1 LGENDFRRVQVK
13 RVIQNLKCYY
23 NFFSNSNSELRST
36 IFSDNQF
43 SILVK
48 YTDVREEVDMPV
60 NNAIEDKVVEEII
73 DFKKLK
79 EKRKTTNSFLKLSY
93 KNNLFNDDRS
103 TSPTLNKNLPEIF
116 FCELC
121 PGKTFKNQRG
131 LNIHKVWHKKLNSKN

>member
-1 LGENDFRRVQVK
+1 MGENDFRRVQVK

-23 NFFSNSNSELRST
+23 NFFSNSKSELRST

-79 EKRKTTNSFLKLSY
+79 EKIKTTNSFLKLSY

-103 TSPTLNKNLPEIF
+103 ISPTLNKNVSEIF

-121 PGKTFKNQRG
+121 PGKVFKNQRG
-131 LNIHKVWHKKLNSKN
+131 LNIHKAWHKKQNSKN